1 MIKYE
6 NVTFDKAA
14 VAGMSREDF
23 IERHIGIFWQDR
35 DERTRRKM
43 LEAVYRLVRPDRRKD
58 KESEE

>member
-6 NVTFDKAA
+6 NVTFDKSA
-14 VAGMSREDF
+14 VAAMSREEF

-58 KESEE
+58 KESED